1 MAENSTRNKIFWI
14 LGGALVLLAVG
25 ALFLRRQPAVVSL
38 ALVAREDLSA
48 NITSNGKVEPISPQ
62 AARAEFPTFVD
73 KIDAI
78 EGQAVRRGQLILT
91 LDAADIRGQLAQ
103 AHADLLSAET
113 DLQNARAGGPPDEV
127 AQLRQELQ
135 AARIEVESLDRAEQA
150 LTKLVAEKA
159 ATQDELAQNQASLG
173 KARANLESLESKN
186 QDLAR
191 RATVSVQTATLRASQ
206 ARELIDSL
214 EEKVRSATVVSSL
227 DGTLYSLPVHVSD
240 YVKVGDTLAEMA
252 DLRHVRV
259 RAFVDEPDIGALE
272 PGQQVEVTWDAR
284 SDRLWAGQVEQVP
297 KQVVARGVRSV
308 GEVLCSVDN
317 DKLELL
323 PNINVQVR
331 ILVHERKGVLVV
343 PREAVHEEQ
352 GKHSV
357 FVVAGDKLQLRQ
369 VSVGISSASKYE
381 VISGVAE
388 GERVALPGD
397 QVLRDGMAV
406 RIKEAE

>member
-14 LGGALVLLAVG
+14 VG
-25 ALFLRRQPAVVSL
+25 AIAAFIVIAVVLLRRQPATVSI

-62 AARAEFPTFVD
+62 VARAEFPTFVD
-73 KIDAI
+73 KIQAA
-78 EGQAVRRGQLILT
+78 EGQAVRPGQLILT
-91 LDAADIRGQLAQ
+91 LDAADIRAQLAQ
-103 AHADLLSAET
+103 AHADLLAAQT
-113 DLQNARAGGPPDEV
+113 DLKNSRAGGPPDEV
-127 AQLRQELQ
+127 AQLQQDLQ
-135 AARIEVESLDRAEQA
+135 AAKIEVDSLDRTGKS
-150 LTKLVAEKA
+150 LTKLVAQQA
-159 ATQDELAQNQASLG
+159 ATQDELAQNQASLA
-173 KARANLESLESKN
+173 KARANLEALEAKK

-191 RATVSVQTATLRASQ
+191 RATVGTETATLRASQ
-206 ARELIDSL
+206 SQELVDSL

-227 DGTLYSLPVHVSD
+227 DGTLYSLPVHVND
-240 YVKVGDTLAEMA
+240 YVKVGDTLAELA
-252 DLRHVRV
+252 DLSHVRV

-272 PGQQVEVTWDAR
+272 VGQQVEVTWDAR
-284 SDRLWAGQVEQVP
+284 ADRLWTGRVEQVP
-297 KQVVARGVRSV
+297 KQVVARGMRSV

-331 ILVHERKGVLVV
+331 ILVRARQGVLVA

-352 GKHSV
+352 GKHYV
-357 FVVAGDKLQLRQ
+357 FVVAGDKLHQRQ

-381 VISGVAE
+381 IVSGLSE

-397 QVLRDGMAV
+397 HAQRDGMAV
-406 RIKEAE
+406 RIEEAE